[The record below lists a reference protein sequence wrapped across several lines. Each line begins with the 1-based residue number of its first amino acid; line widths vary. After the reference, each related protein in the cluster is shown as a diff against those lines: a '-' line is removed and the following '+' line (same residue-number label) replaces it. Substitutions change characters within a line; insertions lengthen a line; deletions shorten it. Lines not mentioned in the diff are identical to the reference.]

1 MDRDNFD
8 AIIRRY
14 IEKFE
19 ETNDAHNA
27 EYFKWKAAAC
37 FRKHWDLDA
46 ENLLEMFTNSIREFS
61 VLLDSGKSAPVN
73 GIKEL
78 LKHPAETETVRSAF
92 QQLFAEDNGDLL
104 LRQARAEAFVETIN
118 HRVDHYWP
126 GAFLYRQTLR
136 AAICYLAMG
145 KPSENYVLFWSRANN
160 WANCVE
166 FGEDIGSGGD
176 FSLPVFYRMCDEL
189 VAEIQKDPKLQ
200 ELAVARA
207 SSAGVDLDDGY
218 HLMAYDIIYCAS
230 AYNLYIDIPHY
241 PKSTPK
247 RVQRAAEREALI
259 KLRLAWLEAKETYEQ
274 EVREHPPTLDFTGHA
289 VRHKKF
295 GTGTILKESSAFVW
309 VSFDC
314 GEKKLTAK
322 DVYSKFLKFVQPEDQ
337 EALENALL
345 HSGSL
350 EALSSALKDKRTA
363 YERAKAD
370 FDKKWKKTAQ
380 AEQDEEYEGNSSK

>member
-14 IEKFE
+14 IEKFD

-37 FRKHWDLDA
+37 FQKHWNLDA
-46 ENLLEMFTNSIREFS
+46 ENLLEMFTNSVREFS
-61 VLLDSGKSAPVN
+61 VLLDSGHSAPTS

-78 LKHPAETETVRSAF
+78 LKNPNEVETVRFAF
-92 QQLFAEDNGDLL
+92 RQLFAEDNGDLQ
-104 LRQARAEAFVETIN
+104 LRQAHAEAFMETIN
-118 HRVDHYWP
+118 QRIRHYWP
-126 GAFLYRQTLR
+126 ETHLFPQTMR

-166 FGEDIGSGGD
+166 FGEDIGSGED

-200 ELAVARA
+200 ELTAARA
-207 SSAGVDLDDGY
+207 SSAGADLDDGY

-241 PKSTPK
+241 PKGTPK
-247 RVQRAAEREALI
+247 RVQRAAEREALN
-259 KLRLAWLEAKETYEQ
+259 KLHLACLEANDAYRQ
-274 EVREHPPTLDFTGHA
+274 EIQNRSSPFGFVGHA
-289 VRHKKF
+289 VRHKAF
-295 GTGTILKESSAFVW
+295 GTGTILKETSDFVW
-309 VSFDC
+309 VLFDC

-322 DVYSKFLKFVQPEDQ
+322 DAYSKFLKFVQPEDQ
-337 EALENALL
+337 EALDNTLL
-345 HSGSL
+345 YFGRVKVL
-350 EALSSALKDKRTA
+350 RDDLSAKRDA
-363 YERAKAD
+363 YDRAKAD
-370 FDKKWKKTAQ
+370 FEKKWKKTAQ
-380 AEQDEEYEGNSSK
+380 AEMDNSID

>member
-14 IEKFE
+14 IEKFG

-37 FRKHWDLDA
+37 FQKHWNLDA
-46 ENLLEMFTNSIREFS
+46 ENLLEMFTNSVREFS

-78 LKHPAETETVRSAF
+78 LKHPVETETVRSAF

-118 HRVDHYWP
+118 RRVDHYWP

-200 ELAVARA
+200 ELAAARA
-207 SSAGVDLDDGY
+207 SSAGAALDDGY

-241 PKSTPK
+241 PKGTPK
-247 RVQRAAEREALI
+247 RVQRAAEREALS
-259 KLRLAWLEAKETYEQ
+259 KLHRACLEANDAYRQ
-274 EVREHPPTLDFTGHA
+274 EIQNRPSPFGFVGHA
-289 VRHKKF
+289 VRHKAF
-295 GTGTILKESSAFVW
+295 GTGTILKETSDFVW

-322 DVYSKFLKFVQPEDQ
+322 DAYSKFLKFVQPEDQ
-337 EALENALL
+337 EALDNTLL
-345 HSGSL
+345 YFGRVKVL
-350 EALSSALKDKRTA
+350 RDDLSAKRDA
-363 YERAKAD
+363 YDRAKAD
-370 FDKKWKKTAQ
+370 FEKKWKKTAQ
-380 AEQDEEYEGNSSK
+380 AEMDNSID